1 MALPL
6 GDMMAVTQLI
16 YSSRNKSVAQ
26 DRAQL
31 TMLRTILT
39 VSQRNNVR
47 DGLTGFLIFDRV
59 HFFQILEGDSD
70 RVLATFNRIQ
80 RDPSHGEV
88 TLMAKR
94 EVRARS
100 FPQWSMGGALRSLD
114 HQEIFLRHGI
124 VDSLDPRKVDAAT
137 VHALALD
144 LQNFEIDRKEVLKA
158 GEAGVPCAG
167 HEKGGRSRLVVR

>member
-1 MALPL
+1 MP
-6 GDMMAVTQLI
+6 GTQLI
-16 YSSRNKSVAQ
+16 YSSRNTSAERG
-26 DRAQL
+26 RAQL
-31 TMLRTILT
+31 ETLRSVLA
-39 VSQRNNVR
+39 VSQRNNLR

-59 HFFQILEGDSD
+59 HFFQILEGEAD
-70 RVLATFNRIQ
+70 RIMATFNRIQ
-80 RDPSHGEV
+80 KDPRHSEV
-88 TLMAKR
+88 TLMARR

-114 HQEIFLRHGI
+114 QQEIFLRHGI

-158 GEAGVPCAG
+158 G
-167 HEKGGRSRLVVR
+167 

>member
-59 HFFQILEGDSD
+59 HFFQILEGDS
-70 RVLATFNRIQ
+70 
-80 RDPSHGEV
+80 
-88 TLMAKR
+88 
-94 EVRARS
+94 
-100 FPQWSMGGALRSLD
+100 
-114 HQEIFLRHGI
+114 
-124 VDSLDPRKVDAAT
+124 
-137 VHALALD
+137 
-144 LQNFEIDRKEVLKA
+144 
-158 GEAGVPCAG
+158 
-167 HEKGGRSRLVVR
+167 